1 MSTLALIV
9 IVGIVALLAGG
20 IGAYGG
26 AMLAAGTIALK
37 LSEVTTSDGRTT
49 RKITNSID

>member
-20 IGAYGG
+20 IGAYAG
-26 AMLAAGTIALK
+26 AMIAAGTIALK
-37 LSEVTTSDGRTT
+37 LSEMTTHDGRST
-49 RKITNSID
+49 RKTTNSIT

>member
-20 IGAYGG
+20 LGAYAG
-26 AMLAAGTIALK
+26 AMIAAGTIALK
-37 LSEVTTSDGRTT
+37 LSEVTTHDGRTT
-49 RKITNSID
+49 RKTTHTID

>member
-9 IVGIVALLAGG
+9 IVSLVAVLAAG
-20 IGAYGG
+20 IGAYLG

-37 LSEVTTSDGRTT
+37 LSEITTSGGRTT
-49 RKITNSID
+49 GSDTYSGT

>member
-9 IVGIVALLAGG
+9 IVGIVALLAAG

-26 AMLAAGTIALK
+26 AMIAAGTIALK
-37 LSEVTTSDGRTT
+37 LSEMTTHDGRTT
-49 RKITNSID
+49 RKTTNTIT

>member
-20 IGAYGG
+20 LGAYAG
-26 AMLAAGTIALK
+26 AMIAAGTIALK
-37 LSEVTTSDGRTT
+37 LSEMTTHDGRT
-49 RKITNSID
+49 KSKVTNSIT

>member
-1 MSTLALIV
+1 MIV

-37 LSEVTTSDGRTT
+37 LSEMTTHDGRTT
-49 RKITNSID
+49 RKTTNTVD

>member
-9 IVGIVALLAGG
+9 IVGIVALVAGG
-20 IGAYGG
+20 IGAYAG
-26 AMLAAGTIALK
+26 AMIAAGTIALK

-49 RKITNSID
+49 RKTTHTVD